1 MDKKAVRLRV
11 IPLIIRLPFSSAT
24 ATFSTGQKQRQQFH
38 FHLAICLHNF
48 LKYAEDFSRVDDKS
62 RSINGGCEG
71 SVD

>member
-1 MDKKAVRLRV
+1 MPKLAIRRNNRHDGLRV
-11 IPLIIRLPFSSAT
+11 IPLKI

-38 FHLAICLHNF
+38 FHLAICLRNF